1 MTNPMKK
8 ISTILGATALM
19 FVAGCNS
26 SDDDA
31 MGTLTLGITD
41 APVDSA
47 SEVVVEFTGVSVKP
61 AEGQAEEFDFDSPR
75 QINLLDLQGN
85 LSEDLISDASVPAG
99 EYEWVRL
106 KVNAGRSDSDSYIVL
121 DDGTRHSLFI
131 PSGNETGLKLVQGFT
146 VPANGSADFTI
157 DFDLRKSV
165 TNPQGFAEY
174 ILKPALR
181 LVDNTEVGSIAGT
194 VDDAIAS
201 ASDCSPAVYVFEG
214 SDATVD
220 DEGSD
225 NAPVTSA
232 SVEMND
238 SGVFEYEVGF
248 LTAGDYTA
256 ALTCDADADDP
267 EADDDIAFEAQ
278 QNATVEADSTTAVD
292 F

>member
-1 MTNPMKK
+1 MMTTPMKK
-8 ISTILGATALM
+8 IWTTLGATALV
-19 FVAGCNS
+19 FAAGCNS
-26 SDDDA
+26 DDDA
-31 MGTLTLGITD
+31 TGTLTVGITD

-47 SEVVVEFTGVSVKP
+47 DQVVVEFTGVSVKP

-85 LSEDLISDASVPAG
+85 LSEDLISDATVPAG
-99 EYEWVRL
+99 QYNWIRL
-106 KVNAGRSDSDSYIVL
+106 KVNAGRNGSDSFIVL
-121 DDGTRHSLFI
+121 DDGTTHPLFI
-131 PSGNETGLKLVQGFT
+131 PSGNRTGLKLVQGFT
-146 VPANGSADFTI
+146 VPANASADFTI

-165 TNPQGFAEY
+165 TNPEGFAEY
-174 ILKPALR
+174 ILKPTLR

-201 ASDCSPAVYVFEG
+201 ATDCSPAVYVFEG
-214 SDATVD
+214 TDATVD

-248 LTAGDYTA
+248 LTAGDYAA
-256 ALTCDADADDP
+256 ALTCDADSDNP
-267 EADDDIAFEAQ
+267 ETDDDITFEGQ
-278 QNATVEADSTTAVD
+278 QNATVEADSTTTVD